1 MNTNNLVITSLK
13 VSCDNKPKCRPIPSS
28 SLNLL
33 DCGNIK
39 ASYLHVEYI
48 CALNNSSITTLPTTI
63 TVQTTTTPSTTTTV
77 EQTSTTITTTIE
89 EMTTTIATTAEVT
102 TTAESTTTTAEVTTT
117 TEAPTTTAEEM
128 TTTMTTTSNETDYPT
143 DTTSTTT
150 ELSTTGSDN
159 MTTEF
164 TESITTTTYETTSL
178 TVVSTMTK
186 PTSTTPFTTDLQN
199 MTTTL
204 LTSSETPLIT
214 FTKPTTTSPSA
225 DIPIFS
231 CKFDDYDGKSFC
243 GKALNITATSN
254 SFVNIT
260 ENIKINNSPYR
271 INDWTS
277 FNSLTKLNQTC
288 IIPFVFNSLE
298 YNYCA
303 YRLNNFQCLVKL
315 PDFYANC
322 NMGI

>member
-1 MNTNNLVITSLK
+1 M
-13 VSCDNKPKCRPIPSS
+13 SCENKPKCRPIPSTI
-28 SLNLL
+28 NLL
-33 DCGNIK
+33 DCANIK

-89 EMTTTIATTAEVT
+89 EMTTTITTTAEVT
-102 TTAESTTTTAEVTTT
+102 TTAESTTTTAEDT
-117 TEAPTTTAEEM
+117 

-143 DTTSTTT
+143 DATSTTT

-159 MTTEF
+159 MTEF

-204 LTSSETPLIT
+204 LTPSETSVIT
-214 FTKPTTTSPSA
+214 FTKPTTTSTSV

-315 PDFYANC
+315 PDFYDNC
-322 NMGI
+322 NMGIY